1 MFLLYVFVIFYYRI
15 AALKLWKQR
24 TAFGTYHDLL
34 KVCCAGGDSRT
45 ATIIQKNLLEQLH
58 LGFLVLLPSLL
69 EGDLASNMFSLK
81 LSYGR
86 NCSSKNALAIT

>member
-1 MFLLYVFVIFYYRI
+1 MLRVSTSVHFFIYRI

-45 ATIIQKNLLEQLH
+45 ATIICDIVINKVEEH
-58 LGFLVLLPSLL
+58 GKW
-69 EGDLASNMFSLK
+69 LASLHTV
-81 LSYGR
+81 LW
-86 NCSSKNALAIT
+86 